1 MGRSTTVYTTVDID
15 VDFDDLDT
23 NDLIKELNDRGYEVY
38 HNGQPAEDNLP
49 PDQLLY
55 YRLIDRIY
63 HQRRQGNAV
72 DTDLDRLIYEV
83 LGRIC

>member
-1 MGRSTTVYTTVDID
+1 MGRSTTVYASVDID

-23 NDLIKELNDRGYEVY
+23 DDLIHELEDRGYHVY
-38 HNGQPAEDNLP
+38 EDGRSVGYTDSDRP
-49 PDQLLY
+49 VY
-55 YRLIDRIY
+55 YQLIDRIY

-72 DTDLDRLIYEV
+72 DADLDRLIYEV